1 LGRGGE
7 GMGEIVLSVK
17 GLKTYFYTK
26 SGVVPAVDGLDLEL
40 ERGETL
46 GIVGESGCGKSTAA
60 LSIMG
65 LIPSTEGRVEQ
76 GEILFKGRNLVTLPR
91 VEMRK
96 IRGREI
102 SMVFQEPMTSLNPVL
117 TIGRQVAEV
126 FVVHRGLNQR
136 EALKETIKMLSLVG
150 LPMPELRLRE
160 YSHQLSGGMRQRVMI
175 AMALACKPDVL
186 IADEPTSAL
195 DVTVQAQILQLI
207 NELKE
212 RLGTAIILIT
222 HDLGVVAEAAE
233 KVLVMYAGKAVE
245 YSDVNGIFDNPE
257 HPYTKGLLASIPG
270 HKKHGQRL
278 DVMEGSTPNPG
289 DHSGGCRFY
298 PRCRYARGIC
308 RTSEPELFDLGGG
321 HLCACHFV

>member
-1 LGRGGE
+1 
-7 GMGEIVLSVK
+7 
-17 GLKTYFYTK
+17 
-26 SGVVPAVDGLDLEL
+26 
-40 ERGETL
+40 
-46 GIVGESGCGKSTAA
+46 
-60 LSIMG
+60 G